1 MIYVYVVWQH
11 KKTTLEG
18 HKCLTTV
25 QKVLLK
31 SIKTPVTDLT
41 ATNYLGE
48 KYVDLELSYIMF
60 TSF

>member
-1 MIYVYVVWQH
+1 MSVLSGNI
-11 KKTTLEG
+11 KKILEG

-31 SIKTPVTDLT
+31 FLNTPVTDLT
-41 ATNYLGE
+41 TTNYLGK